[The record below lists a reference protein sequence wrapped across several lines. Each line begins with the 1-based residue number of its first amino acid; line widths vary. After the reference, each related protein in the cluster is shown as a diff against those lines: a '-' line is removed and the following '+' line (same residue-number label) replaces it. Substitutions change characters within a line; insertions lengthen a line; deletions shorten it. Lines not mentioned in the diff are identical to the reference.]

1 MPSPI
6 GRRIKSVLRNRRLMA
21 TFATAA
27 SLSAGAD
34 IAPLR
39 PTVIVNEQ
47 PRPPIVNR
55 MPSPKNVDAGTPSAD
70 AGTKGADQGVIR
82 LPGST
87 KKR

>member
-6 GRRIKSVLRNRRLMA
+6 GRRIKSALRNRRLMA
-21 TFATAA
+21 TVATAA

-34 IAPLR
+34 IAPR
-39 PTVIVNEQ
+39 PVIVNEQ

-55 MPSPKNVDAGTPSAD
+55 MPVRPPDRPDAGTASPD

-82 LPGST
+82 LQGST